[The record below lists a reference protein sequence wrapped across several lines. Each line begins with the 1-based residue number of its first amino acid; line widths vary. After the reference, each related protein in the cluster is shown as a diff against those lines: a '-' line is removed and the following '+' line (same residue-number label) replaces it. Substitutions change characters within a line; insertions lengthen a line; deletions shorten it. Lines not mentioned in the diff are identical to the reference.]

1 MFDMV
6 KAERFCHIHTG
17 VEDSCV
23 TRVKGLS
30 PLRGV
35 GQSPAYPIDQG
46 KLIKSEFQFG
56 VLYILMR
63 KGDSRKEKET
73 MTKREAKKIGRC
85 KGCVFGNQEAGVC
98 IDIPEND
105 ECIKE
110 EKKL

>member
-35 GQSPAYPIDQG
+35 GQSPAYQ
-46 KLIKSEFQFG
+46 Q
-56 VLYILMR
+56 
-63 KGDSRKEKET
+63 
-73 MTKREAKKIGRC
+73 
-85 KGCVFGNQEAGVC
+85 NQNFSLA
-98 IDIPEND
+98 IYTY
-105 ECIKE
+105 
-110 EKKL
+110 